1 MNNKKFLLIEEQG
14 AGTRK
19 ACPVVMEVTKETD
32 GFFITPELY
41 SVGIR
46 DLAPTYIRKKVV
58 RWNKYTGLRSGD
70 DAQYALFRVKKVLH
84 GLEEAQGV
92 PNAIH
97 VHAGGIQ

>member
-14 AGTRK
+14 ADTRK
-19 ACPVVMEVTKETD
+19 VCPVVMEVMKETD